1 MTDVNGSNENHDSAG
16 PAGETPVT
24 ATPVPATPVTATP
37 ETVTP
42 MTVPAARRG
51 GLRPWM
57 WLPVAGFAVLSI
69 AGAVG
74 AGLLLGGSVV
84 DQVNAGR
91 AGVPSLPPEA
101 DIAEP
106 TEAPTSSAESTE
118 IVAGALITLDEHVD
132 IGSTFPIWGYPIQT
146 GWEIVTFDQAG
157 INQSENAALDCLFT
171 SSQNKQPA
179 YDLDATDDLSDTLAT
194 MDILEQAQLDSG
206 PQAALVG
213 ELGSTDFGV
222 NLPGAEERIEFL
234 TTRIDYMEPE
244 RGVSYTNEIAVRAM
258 PLAESAMYIVVT
270 CPTALVDAGD
280 SPFEE
285 LRAGLAVVVEN
296 AP

>member
-1 MTDVNGSNENHDSAG
+1 MTAANGSNENHDSAG
-16 PAGETPVT
+16 AAGPTGPTGPTGAAPEPA
-24 ATPVPATPVTATP
+24 
-37 ETVTP
+37 TP

-57 WLPVAGFAVLSI
+57 WLSVAGLAVLSI
-69 AGAVG
+69 TGAVVSG
-74 AGLLLGGSVV
+74 IVLGGSVV

-91 AGVPSLPPEA
+91 AGVPSVPTEA
-101 DIAEP
+101 ATDFAEP
-106 TEAPTSSAESTE
+106 TEAPTSSAE

-146 GWEIVTFDQAG
+146 GWEITTFDQGG
-157 INQSENAALDCLFT
+157 INQSKNAALDCMFT

-194 MDILEQAQLDSG
+194 VDVLEKQILDTGTDAL
-206 PQAALVG
+206 LVG
-213 ELGSTDFGV
+213 ELGITDFGV

-234 TTRIDYMEPE
+234 TTRVDYTNPE
-244 RGVSYTNEIAVRAM
+244 SGVSYTDEIAVRAM
-258 PLAESAMYIVVT
+258 PLAESSMYIVVS
-270 CPTALVDAGD
+270 CPTALVESGA

-285 LRAGLAVVVEN
+285 LRAGLAVVVETT
-296 AP
+296 P

>member
-16 PAGETPVT
+16 AAGESPE
-24 ATPVPATPVTATP
+24 TATP
-37 ETVTP
+37 EPATP

-84 DQVNAGR
+84 DQVNAGL
-91 AGVPSLPPEA
+91 AGVPSVPTEA
-101 DIAEP
+101 ATDIAEP

-146 GWEIVTFDQAG
+146 GWEITTFDQGG
-157 INQSENAALDCLFT
+157 INQSKNAALDCMFT

-179 YDLDATDDLSDTLAT
+179 NDLDATDDLSDTLAT
-194 MDILEQAQLDSG
+194 VDVLEKQILDTGTDAV
-206 PQAALVG
+206 LVG
-213 ELGSTDFGV
+213 ELGITDFGV

-234 TTRIDYMEPE
+234 TTRVDYKNPE
-244 RGVSYTNEIAVRAM
+244 SGVSYTDEIAVRAM
-258 PLAESAMYIVVT
+258 PLAESSMYIVVS
-270 CPTALVDAGD
+270 CPTALVESGA

-285 LRAGLAVVVEN
+285 LRAGLAVVVET